1 MPNILRTIQDLIKG
15 CLSPGADAPP
25 LPTILEGLATRLT
38 GWLSA
43 EPDPSPDGFERW
55 LGGLRS
61 AAGDDETRETL
72 LVRVLQTR
80 LPRLAESL
88 VLLGA
93 ITAVWQEA
101 DGVVRPRSFR
111 IAWGVLADLAR
122 RPGAHALG
130 ALLARVQGV
139 DDAKALQ
146 VLLLLLITGPGE
158 LVGLEYRRRGF
169 LALPQGDDDALRDL
183 VDLVNS
189 PVFVPLGPA
198 LAQEPATLADL
209 LPGNAAPHRIEL
221 HGPDAF
227 NPAAPL
233 DGLGLTIVA
242 DAASVRALDLPL
254 WGSAWRLRGEA
265 AGSGNVTARVGLD
278 GGTVDTSQ
286 AGHSSARLGLSLGR
300 DRHAG
305 DDALLLGDRGGTH
318 VAVGDV
324 RVGVTFSA
332 TEGEPVFGLTL
343 RLSGLRLGV
352 GADVLKPVAMGL
364 PLPGSVTFGADVALP
379 FLQGVGLATG
389 APGAGLLLGI
399 DIPRHLGLSIGG
411 SGAGLWVDDLL
422 VRIEVAPARGGLAF
436 RVLFR
441 LGARAELGPLKAT
454 MNGAGAWLGRWTT
467 GNAGV
472 LAPTGIG
479 LSLSAGPISGGGF
492 FERLGPGE
500 YAGALRLSIL
510 GIGAFAYGIYKEVPG
525 AVSFVAVIG
534 IRLPP
539 PGIQIGFGFAVSG
552 FGGLIGINRRADMD
566 KLRDRLV
573 SGTAGD
579 VLFTDDPT
587 RNAPRILGA
596 MRELFPDERGV
607 HVFGP
612 TLQLNWLYIIKLDVG
627 LFIELPGPRKIFVA
641 GSGRLVVGS
650 EDFALVYFRLDFIGG
665 VDLTA
670 SLIFFDGALVNSH
683 ILGILRITG
692 GIALRLGVG
701 ANPFFLF
708 SIGGFHPSFT
718 PAGMSVPQIPRAGA
732 GVDLGIV
739 WFRQETYY
747 AVTSNTVQFGARTE
761 AGVEIGPIKVHGW
774 FGFDAIVQLKPF
786 RFEASIDDGM
796 AASFEGLEFASIR
809 VRGQLSGPGPL
820 VLRAS
825 ASVKVLVRI
834 SKSVTLTLDKRPP
847 EAVPAIANLAEHLRG
862 EISAP
867 ANLRGE
873 GEDDCVVPR
882 ASAGGDAA
890 VCPTGDVVWEQ
901 RRVPLDR
908 LLHKVEARP
917 LDPPRT
923 LGVGVVGAVVAP
935 EHDLFAVGST
945 TDLSDAEALSGP
957 GFSQGRSGF
966 RLGLRQE
973 IKDGPICPYAPTV
986 EVVRLPARNRFTSPV
1001 HLRLSAGLLS
1011 ALAEVTGPAVGHEA
1025 PRVAVRDEPWRV
1037 QGDGTDL
1044 MAADAFLAGRAAGVV
1059 AAPASAPA
1067 VSLAGVL

>member
-25 LPTILEGLATRLT
+25 LPTILDDVLPLLG
-38 GWLSA
+38 GWLAA
-43 EPDPSPDGFERW
+43 EPDPSPAGLERW
-55 LGGLRS
+55 LAGLR
-61 AAGDDETRETL
+61 AAVGDGETRETL
-72 LVRVLQTR
+72 LVRVLQMR

-88 VLLGA
+88 TLIGA
-93 ITAVWQEA
+93 VTAVWEEA

-111 IAWGVLADLAR
+111 IAWDALGDLAR
-122 RPGAHALG
+122 RPGDQALG

-146 VLLLLLITGPGE
+146 VLLLLLVAGPDA
-158 LVGLEYRRRGF
+158 LVALEYQRRGF
-169 LALPQGDDDALRDL
+169 LALPQGDGDALRQL
-183 VDLVNS
+183 VELVNS
-189 PVFVPLGPA
+189 PVSVPLGQMLVQAPA
-198 LAQEPATLADL
+198 GLGQLIAGPREDP
-209 LPGNAAPHRIEL
+209 RIEL
-221 HGPDAF
+221 NGPDAF
-227 NPAAPL
+227 DPNDPL
-233 DGLGLTIVA
+233 GGIGLTLVA
-242 DAASVRALDLPL
+242 DASTVRALDLPL
-254 WGSAWRLRGEA
+254 WGTGWRLRGEA

-612 TLQLNWLYIIKLDVG
+612 TLQLNWLYVIKLDVG
-627 LFIELPGPRKIFVA
+627 LFIELPGPRKIFLA

-786 RFEASIDDGM
+786 RFEASIDAGM
-796 AASFEGLEFASIR
+796 AASFEGFEFASIR

-873 GEDDCVVPR
+873 GEDDCFVPR
-882 ASAGGDAA
+882 ASSDGEAA

-908 LLHKVEARP
+908 LLHKAEARP

-923 LGVGVVGAVVAP
+923 LAVKVDGATVGA

-945 TDLSDAEALSGP
+945 TDLSDGEALSGP
-957 GFSQGRSGF
+957 GFSPGRSGF
-966 RLGLRQE
+966 RLKVRDDLRQ
-973 IKDGPICPYAPTV
+973 GPKVGYAPV
-986 EVVRLPARNRFTSPV
+986 VQVVRLPARNRFDSPV
-1001 HLRLSAGLLS
+1001 ALRLSSVLLA
-1011 ALAEVTGPAVGHEA
+1011 ALAEAAGPAVAHEA
-1025 PRVAVRDEPWRV
+1025 PKVSVRDEPWRV
-1037 QGDGTDL
+1037 QGDGVER